1 MTGPLSIVI
10 VSCNSGPFLEECL
23 NVVFRGQ
30 HGFSVK
36 VILVDNHSSD
46 GSVERI
52 ETEFPEL
59 TFIRNNRNLG
69 FAKACNQGLQFAR
82 GDYVLFLNPD
92 AFIKGDALA
101 RCVTFMDVNTDVGM
115 LGCRLL
121 NMDGTLQ
128 PSCSDFPFI
137 HKLFLEHLLRNRIFS
152 QALRRKLLLK
162 YWKHDKIREV
172 DWVLGAFMLSRLGL
186 LKKLKG
192 FDEDFFLYGE
202 DMELCYR
209 IKQNRWKIA
218 FLPDAK
224 VIHVG
229 NPVWD
234 KERVLRVH
242 NAILMFYKK
251 HFPLPKVLFLRLIMK
266 TASLLPCPRPV

>member
-1 MTGPLSIVI
+1 MNGPLSIII
-10 VSCNSGPFLEECL
+10 VSHNSGSFLKKCL
-23 NVVFRGQ
+23 NAIFHGQ
-30 HGFSVK
+30 HRFSVN
-36 VILVDNHSSD
+36 VILVDNRSSD

-69 FAKACNQGLQFAR
+69 FAKACNQGLQLAC
-82 GDYVLFLNPD
+82 GGYVLFLNPD
-92 AFIKGDALA
+92 ALIKSDALA
-101 RCVTFMDVNTDVGM
+101 KCLTFMDVNTDVGM

-137 HKLFLEHLLRNRIFS
+137 HKLFLDHLLRNRIFP
-152 QALRRKLLLK
+152 QTLKQKFLLK
-162 YWKHDKIREV
+162 YWTHNQIREV
-172 DWVLGAFMLSRLGL
+172 DWILGAFMLSRLGL

-218 FLPDAK
+218 FLPDAE

-234 KERVLRVH
+234 KDRVLRVH

-266 TASLLPCPRPV
+266 AASFLPCPRSV